1 MKQLLL
7 FFFFSFSLLSS
18 QTLKKIK
25 IADAETG
32 KAISNARI
40 ILAGQI
46 YYSNDDG
53 YTSLPKDAK
62 QFEVSVSGYET
73 LNTSAISDLVKLKPL
88 YKVIAEIKIVS
99 IDIKKIFKE
108 VYKNYSDKYY
118 DKPATY
124 DITFWQK
131 SFENNQM
138 KLLMVA
144 DGQYWTRDGNFH
156 GKEAFHKKFDN
167 FVQMQID
174 NLRYLKSEKRDFD
187 IKVKPQKGYNEF
199 IGNLFFN
206 YELHRIISL
215 SNQRKAVTSARVL
228 YEDENHQE
236 ISFKVKTDVN
246 LIYTG
251 TVIYNKL
258 DRVITHY
265 QMIFEQKNHEP
276 REYRDE
282 TGEIYKFQYPDGIF
296 TFDFYKNGEKYVPS
310 RTSINYEGS
319 KYMQGDRSFEYQS
332 SREIIYKKFKPS
344 DANGLKN
351 PVEINEPFWGN
362 MKVSDD
368 KGFVDLSQEEQNF
381 INDKKDEN

>member
-108 VYKNYSDKYY
+108 VYKSYSDKYY

-156 GKEAFHKKFDN
+156 GKEAFQKKFDN

-187 IKVKPQKGYNEF
+187 IKVKPQKGSNEF

-251 TVIYNKL
+251 TIIFNKL

-265 QMIFEQKNHEP
+265 QMNFEQKNHEP

-310 RTSINYEGS
+310 RTSINYAGS

-351 PVEINEPFWGN
+351 PVEINEPFWTN

-368 KGFVDLSQEEQNF
+368 KGFVDLSEEEQNF
-381 INDKKDEN
+381 LNEKKDEN

>member
-251 TVIYNKL
+251 TIIYNKL

-265 QMIFEQKNHEP
+265 QMNFEQKNHEP

-310 RTSINYEGS
+310 RTSINYAGS

-351 PVEINEPFWGN
+351 PVEINEPFWTN

-368 KGFVDLSQEEQNF
+368 KGFVDLSEEEQNF
-381 INDKKDEN
+381 LNEKKDEN

>member
-73 LNTSAISDLVKLKPL
+73 LNTSAISDIVKLKPL
-88 YKVIAEIKIVS
+88 YKDIAEIKIVS

-108 VYKNYSDKYY
+108 VYKNYSAKYY

-124 DITFWQK
+124 YITFWQK

-144 DGQYWTRDGNFH
+144 DGQYWTRDGNFN

-174 NLRYLKSEKRDFD
+174 NLRYLKSEKGDFD

-351 PVEINEPFWGN
+351 PVEINEPFWTS

-368 KGFVDLSQEEQNF
+368 KGFVDLSEEEQNF
-381 INDKKDEN
+381 LNEKKDEN

>member
-1 MKQLLL
+1 M
-7 FFFFSFSLLSS
+7 FS
-18 QTLKKIK
+18 QTLKKVK

-32 KAISNARI
+32 AAIPNARI
-40 ILAGQI
+40 ILADQI
-46 YYSNDDG
+46 FYSNDDG
-53 YTSLPKDAK
+53 FISLPKEAK
-62 QFEVSVSGYET
+62 QFEVSVAGYET
-73 LNTSAISDLVKLKPL
+73 LKSAKQQSTINLKPL
-88 YKVIAEIKIVS
+88 YNDIDEIKIIS

-108 VYKNYSDKYY
+108 VSKNYADKYY
-118 DKPATY
+118 DKPAIY
-124 DITFWQK
+124 DITFRQK

-144 DGQYWTRDGNFH
+144 DGQYWTRDGSFN

-187 IKVKPQKGYNEF
+187 IKVKPQKGHNQF

-215 SNQRKAVTSARVL
+215 INQRKAVTSARVL

-246 LIYTG
+246 LIYIG

-296 TFDFYKNGEKYVPS
+296 TFDFYKSGEKYVPS
-310 RTSINYEGS
+310 KTSINYEGS
-319 KYMQGDRSFEYQS
+319 KYMQGDRSFEYRS
-332 SREIIYKKFKPS
+332 SREIIYKNFKPS
-344 DANGLKN
+344 DENGLKK
-351 PVEINEPFWGN
+351 PVEISEPFWEN

-381 INDKKDEN
+381 INEKKDEN

>member
-108 VYKNYSDKYY
+108 VYKSYSDKYY

-251 TVIYNKL
+251 TIIYNKL

-265 QMIFEQKNHEP
+265 QMNFEQKNHEP

-310 RTSINYEGS
+310 RTSINYTGS

-351 PVEINEPFWGN
+351 PVEINEPFWTN

-368 KGFVDLSQEEQNF
+368 KGFVDLSEEEQNF
-381 INDKKDEN
+381 LSEKKDEN

>member
-7 FFFFSFSLLSS
+7 FSFFCFSLLSS
-18 QTLKKIK
+18 QTIKKIK

-32 KAISNARI
+32 KAIPNARI

-73 LNTSAISDLVKLKPL
+73 LNTSAISDIVKLKPL
-88 YKVIAEIKIVS
+88 YKDIAEIKIVS

-144 DGQYWTRDGNFH
+144 DGQYWTRDGNFN

-351 PVEINEPFWGN
+351 PVEINEPFWTN

-368 KGFVDLSQEEQNF
+368 KGFVDLSEEEQNF
-381 INDKKDEN
+381 LNEKKDEN

>member
-7 FFFFSFSLLSS
+7 VLLFSSCAVLS
-18 QTLKKIK
+18 QKLKKTTIV
-25 IADAETG
+25 DSETG
-32 KAISNARI
+32 LTIPNARI
-40 ILAGQI
+40 ILTDQI

-53 YTSLPKDAK
+53 SISLPKDAK
-62 QFEVSVSGYET
+62 NFEVSISGYET
-73 LNTSAISDLVKLKPL
+73 LNTSEISDILKLKPL
-88 YKVIAEIKIVS
+88 YKDIDEIKIVS

-108 VYKNYSDKYY
+108 VSKNYSDKYY
-118 DKPATY
+118 DKPAIY

-144 DGQYWTRDGNFH
+144 DGQYWTRDGSFN

-332 SREIIYKKFKPS
+332 SREIIYKKFKTS
-344 DANGLKN
+344 DSNGVKN
-351 PVEINEPFWGN
+351 PVEINEPFWTN

-368 KGFVDLSQEEQNF
+368 KGFINLSKEEQDFLNGT
-381 INDKKDEN
+381 KDEN

>member
-1 MKQLLL
+1 MKKLLL
-7 FFFFSFSLLSS
+7 LSVFFSYALFS
-18 QTLKKIK
+18 QTLKKVK

-32 KAISNARI
+32 AAIPNARI
-40 ILAGQI
+40 ILANQI
-46 YYSNDDG
+46 FYSNDDG
-53 YTSLPKDAK
+53 LISLPKEAK
-62 QFEVSVSGYET
+62 QFEVSVAGYET
-73 LNTSAISDLVKLKPL
+73 LKSAKQQSTIKLKPL
-88 YKVIAEIKIVS
+88 YNDIDEIKIVS

-108 VYKNYSDKYY
+108 VSKNYADKYY
-118 DKPATY
+118 DKPAVY
-124 DITFWQK
+124 DITFRQK

-138 KLLMVA
+138 KLLIVA
-144 DGQYWTRDGNFH
+144 DGQYWTRDGSFNS
-156 GKEAFHKKFDN
+156 KEAFHKKFDN

-236 ISFKVKTDVN
+236 ISFKVKTDVD
-246 LIYTG
+246 LIYIG

>member
-7 FFFFSFSLLSS
+7 FSFFCFSLLSS
-18 QTLKKIK
+18 QTIKKIK

-32 KAISNARI
+32 KAIPNARI

-73 LNTSAISDLVKLKPL
+73 LNTSAISDIVKLKPL
-88 YKVIAEIKIVS
+88 YKDIAEIKIVS

-144 DGQYWTRDGNFH
+144 DGQFWTRDGNFN

-276 REYRDE
+276 REYIDE

-351 PVEINEPFWGN
+351 PVEINEPFWTN
-362 MKVSDD
+362 MKVSDA
-368 KGFVDLSQEEQNF
+368 KGFVDLSEEEQNF
-381 INDKKDEN
+381 LNEKEDEN

>member
-73 LNTSAISDLVKLKPL
+73 LNTSAISDIVKLKPL
-88 YKVIAEIKIVS
+88 YKDIAEIKIVS

-108 VYKNYSDKYY
+108 VYKNYSAKYY

-124 DITFWQK
+124 YITFWQK

-144 DGQYWTRDGNFH
+144 DGQYWTRDGNFN

-174 NLRYLKSEKRDFD
+174 NLRYLKSEKGDFD

-251 TVIYNKL
+251 AVIYNKL

-351 PVEINEPFWGN
+351 PVEINEPFWTS

-368 KGFVDLSQEEQNF
+368 KGFVDLSEEEQNF
-381 INDKKDEN
+381 LNEKKDEN